1 MWKLGQRVFGLERDR
16 EKERERKMEKRD
28 CDGRCGKTKRDVKQV
43 RVGATREIIARVKE
57 RKRERETDGE
67 RV

>member
-1 MWKLGQRVFGLERDR
+1 
-16 EKERERKMEKRD
+16 MEKRD

-57 RKRERETDGE
+57 RKMERETDGE